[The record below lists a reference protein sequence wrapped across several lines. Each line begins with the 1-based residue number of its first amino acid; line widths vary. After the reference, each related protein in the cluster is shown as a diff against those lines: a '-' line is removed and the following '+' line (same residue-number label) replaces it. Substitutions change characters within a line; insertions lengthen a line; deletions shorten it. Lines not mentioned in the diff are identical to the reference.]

1 MMLDAARA
9 VADAVLVEGYA
20 LYPYRAS
27 SIKNRYRWTFGV
39 LAPRAWS
46 EAGGCETWWLEAQ
59 LPICVESPAQLAGQ
73 LRFFQIVRRRVERAR
88 PDGSFEPVAALG
100 GEGGDLAVAWDEG
113 VVRTVELA
121 VSLAPGVAVE
131 HEIPFAFDAAT
142 EEGTVPAGRIVRA
155 RHGLAGRIHVRADPI
170 AAERPLVRVAIRV
183 ENTTPWTALAA
194 PREDAI
200 TAAFASAHLLI
211 GVRGGELISTIDP
224 PAWAAEVA
232 RACTSR
238 GVYPALAGPPGTS
251 DVALCAPIVLPDH
264 PQIAPESPG
273 DLCDATEI
281 DELLALRT
289 LTLTDEEKRWA
300 RATDARAK
308 EIVDRVDADDRGE
321 IPEWLPALHG
331 AQRAVHEGEM
341 RPMHGLVPGMRVRLH
356 PRARGTDAQ
365 DLLLADRI
373 ALVEGTRLDVD
384 GTLYVAVTI
393 EEDPAAELHR
403 WYGRFHYFRL
413 DEIEVVP

>member
-1 MMLDAARA
+1 MRLDAARA

-27 SIKNRYRWTFGV
+27 ALKNRYRWTFGV

-59 LPICVESPAQLAGQ
+59 LPVRADGAARLDAQ
-73 LRFFQIVRRRVERAR
+73 LRFFQIVRRRVERQR
-88 PDGSFEPVAALG
+88 PDGTFEPVDALDADR
-100 GEGGDLAVAWDEG
+100 GELAVTWDEG
-113 VVRTVELA
+113 VVRTVEL
-121 VSLAPGVAVE
+121 SLPLAPGGALV
-131 HEIPFAFDAAT
+131 HEVPFAF
-142 EEGTVPAGRIVRA
+142 EGASERDVVPGGRIVRERQA
-155 RHGLAGRIHVRADPI
+155 LAGRLGVRVEPLE
-170 AAERPLVRVAIRV
+170 AARSLLRVAIRV
-183 ENTTPWTALAA
+183 ENTTPWTDLAA
-194 PREDAI
+194 PREAAI
-200 TAAFASAHLLI
+200 AASFASTHVLV
-211 GVRGGELISTIDP
+211 GVAGGELISTIDP

-238 GVYPALAGPPGTS
+238 GVYPALAGPPGTA

-264 PQIAPESPG
+264 PQVAPESPG

-300 RATDARAK
+300 RATDARTA
-308 EIVDRVDADDRGE
+308 EIVDRVEPGAGA
-321 IPEWLPALHG
+321 IPDWLPALHG
-331 AQRAVHEGEM
+331 TQRALDEGEM
-341 RPMHGLVPGMRVRLH
+341 RPTHGFVPGTRVRLR

-365 DLLLADRI
+365 DVLYADRT
-373 ALVEGTRLDVD
+373 ATVEGTRLDVD

-393 EEDPAAELHR
+393 DDDPAAELHR
-403 WYGRFHYFRL
+403 WYGRFHYFRV
-413 DEIEVVP
+413 DEVEVVP